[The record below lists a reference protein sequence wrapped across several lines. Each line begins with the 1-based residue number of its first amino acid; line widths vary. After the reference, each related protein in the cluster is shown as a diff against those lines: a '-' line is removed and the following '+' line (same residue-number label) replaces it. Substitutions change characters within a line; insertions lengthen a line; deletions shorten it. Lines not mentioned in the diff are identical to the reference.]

1 MIVYLIFFH
10 GLHMIP
16 LLERFIVRK
25 LLFGRRLTVQ
35 LPSLPAVLV
44 ALEVTLSTATPP
56 YVGKVHRQARDEYDD
71 ID

>member
-10 GLHMIP
+10 GLHRIP

-44 ALEVTLSTATPP
+44 P
-56 YVGKVHRQARDEYDD
+56 R
-71 ID
+71 